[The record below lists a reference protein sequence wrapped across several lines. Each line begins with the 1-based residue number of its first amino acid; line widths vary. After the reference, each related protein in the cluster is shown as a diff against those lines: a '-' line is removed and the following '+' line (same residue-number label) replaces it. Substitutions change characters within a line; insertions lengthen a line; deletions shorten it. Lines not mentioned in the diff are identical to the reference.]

1 MKKRMLALVILV
13 LVLCLASCVSRK
25 LPEEPLPE
33 ISVDA
38 PVDVIVDE
46 PKEIEPPVLEEKEIT
61 LYFPDYDALYLHKE
75 VRTVQVA
82 ENENLEM
89 VVLREL
95 FKGPERED
103 LAPSLTGEDLV
114 NSSVVYDGGNCLI
127 DFKSDF
133 VLLNTGGSARETFAI
148 ASIVNSLCEL
158 DYVEKVSFTVEKNSN
173 IEFGHFIIDSYMGP
187 MTEFVK
193 PE

>member
-1 MKKRMLALVILV
+1 MKKKISVLVVLM
-13 LVLCLASCVSRK
+13 LVLCLTSCISTE
-25 LPEEPLPE
+25 LPEENLPDVPVE
-33 ISVDA
+33 A
-38 PVDVIVDE
+38 PVDEPVEEPIEPDE
-46 PKEIEPPVLEEKEIT
+46 PKFVEKEII
-61 LYFPDYDALYLHKE
+61 LYFPDKDALYLHKE

-114 NSSVVYDGGNCLI
+114 RSSVVYDGGDCLV

-158 DYVEKVSFTVEKNSN
+158 DYVEKVAFTVDNKSN
-173 IEFGHFIIDSYMGP
+173 VEFGHFIIDPYMSP
-187 MTEFVK
+187 MTELVK